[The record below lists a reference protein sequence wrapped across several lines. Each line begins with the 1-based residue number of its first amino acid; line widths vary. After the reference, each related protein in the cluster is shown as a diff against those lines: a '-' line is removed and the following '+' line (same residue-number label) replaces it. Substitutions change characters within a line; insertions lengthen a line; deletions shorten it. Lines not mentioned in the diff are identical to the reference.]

1 MKNNLP
7 KLLPAFIALVFM
19 QLNTHAQENNYF
31 SPYLIGTFN
40 LNMGK
45 AKIQVVNPTARDL
58 SIYVAFF
65 DDDERAQKCFIKK
78 LSPNDLIELDV
89 DSILPKRSKPEYARI
104 GIVKI
109 VSFTGDSLLPET
121 VTPGIVGFQQNTG
134 SFSCSRHASE
144 SNLAAIP
151 QEILMK
157 DLPVILKKCG
167 NTR

>member
-1 MKNNLP
+1 MKNNLL
-7 KLLPAFIALVFM
+7 KYLPAFIALIFM
-19 QLNTHAQENNYF
+19 QLCTYAQENNYF
-31 SPYLIGTFN
+31 SPYLIGTYN

-65 DDDERAQKCFIKK
+65 DDDERAQKCLIEK

-89 DSILPKRSKPEYARI
+89 DSILPERSKPEFARVGVI
-104 GIVKI
+104 KI
-109 VSFTGDSLLPET
+109 VSFIGDSLVPET
-121 VTPGIVGFQQNTG
+121 VTPGIVGFQQNIG

-157 DLPVILKKCG
+157 DLPIILKKCG
-167 NTR
+167 STR